1 VNKIEEAISNVYKK
15 LSSMST
21 EDLRKEVAKHRDEP
35 LASMLV
41 DLGVVDLLVHKLE
54 NGKDSQ
60 NGR

>member
-1 VNKIEEAISNVYKK
+1 MNKLGEAISEVYRK

-35 LASMLV
+35 LANMLV
-41 DLGVVDLLVHKLE
+41 DIGLVDLLVHKLE
-54 NGKDSQ
+54 NGK